1 MEIEVTIPCL
11 LADCA
16 GGRTT
21 FQLSAATLSEALRR
35 MREEYPLLRIH
46 LYDEQEAVRR
56 HVVIFYN
63 EQSIA
68 WLPSLEVPLR
78 AGDRI
83 HVLQAVSGG

>member
-1 MEIEVTIPCL
+1 MEIEVTIPGL
-11 LADCA
+11 LADCV

-21 FQLSAATLSEALRR
+21 FSLAAETLSEALGR

-46 LYDEQEAVRR
+46 LYDEQEVLRP

-63 EQSIA
+63 EGSIA
-68 WLPSLEVPLR
+68 WLPSLDVPLR
-78 AGDRI
+78 PGDRI